1 LEAGREVFAIPGSI
15 HSPQARGCNA
25 LLKQGAKLVD
35 SAGDILEEFSL
46 ARPAPADRR
55 GKAES
60 ERPGKADPVLDA
72 LGFDPVGLDA
82 LIDRTGMSAAELSAR
97 LLDLEL
103 AGRVARLPGQ
113 VFQRVERG

>member
-1 LEAGREVFAIPGSI
+1 VFAIPGSI

-35 SAGDILEEFSL
+35 SAADILEEFNL
-46 ARPAPADRR
+46 ARPAPAGRS
-55 GKAES
+55 GAVEPA
-60 ERPGKADPVLDA
+60 RPGKSDPVLAA
-72 LGFDPVGLDA
+72 LGFDPMSLDA
-82 LIDRTGMSAAELSAR
+82 LVARTGMSPAELSAR